1 MKNLLTILC
10 LLACLVACEST
21 DVASAFQKGQ
31 EVTITA
37 SIGQQRPQA
46 LPGMQRV
53 SGKDTDPTN
62 PNGGAIA
69 LTWNEGDKILVKVGD
84 NVSEFTLLA
93 GAGTANGSF
102 IGNMPDNGSRF
113 SVQYPTF
120 TPNLAVQQYV
130 ENGFDKDLM
139 LMTTKEEGTI
149 DDGFAL
155 SADYALLG
163 LHFTGDTIVSKI
175 VLTNLETNATYT
187 LDCSQQVV
195 SISGGKLFYLIVP
208 PGIWNNGMKVDVY
221 DTNHTI
227 ILTKAKSEKIVFNAS
242 NAMLMQD
249 LEINKAI
256 TFEVNG
262 TKYKMMYVE
271 GGSFM
276 MGSAADDEIVN
287 QNLAAMGDE
296 LPQHK
301 VTLDSYYIGEI
312 EVTQKLWKD
321 IMGTDVYDLYQ
332 NLTHQGSPEPKVV
345 GDNYPIYY
353 MYTSDMVEFTRK
365 LSKVTGL
372 NFRLPTEAEWEYAAR
387 GGNKSKG
394 YLYAGSNNVDDVAW
408 YNGNTNNKGVQLV
421 AQKLPNELGI
431 YDMSGNVLERCLD
444 FLEYHEQYAP
454 EDVTNPR
461 GRYIRQAGN
470 RAYRGGSS
478 NMRND
483 SVRITHRAPQ
493 TPTYTSINVGA
504 RLVINDNHHFQT
516 FCVNNVWFDMIFVKG
531 NSSLSDFYIGQTEVT
546 QRLWKAVMGTNPCKI
561 QGNDLPVMYVS
572 WQDCQDF
579 IQKLNQLTGYHFRLP
594 TEAEWEYA
602 ARGGEKSKGF
612 AYAGSNDLNEVA
624 WYIDNSQ
631 DQSQF
636 FATKQPNELGI
647 YDMSGNVWEWCEDY
661 YDTDETMHVVKSGSF
676 HDSASTC
683 RIDARTA
690 RSADYKSYIG
700 LRLLLEM

>member
-1 MKNLLTILC
+1 MKKFLTILC

-21 DVASAFQKGQ
+21 ELGSAFQKGQ

-53 SGKDTDPTN
+53 SGKDTDPAN

-84 NVSEFTLLA
+84 DVSEFTLLT
-93 GAGTANGSF
+93 GAGTGNGTF
-102 IGNMPDNGSRF
+102 IGNMPDNGSSF

-120 TPNLAVQQYV
+120 TPNLAMQQYV
-130 ENGFDKDLM
+130 ENGFAKDLM

-195 SISGGKLFYLIVP
+195 SIAGGKLFYLIVP

-227 ILTKAKSEKIVFNAS
+227 ILSKAKSEKIVFNAS
-242 NAMLMQD
+242 NAMLMSD

-262 TKYKMMYVE
+262 T
-271 GGSFM
+271 
-276 MGSAADDEIVN
+276 N
-287 QNLAAMGDE
+287 
-296 LPQHK
+296 
-301 VTLDSYYIGEI
+301 
-312 EVTQKLWKD
+312 
-321 IMGTDVYDLYQ
+321 
-332 NLTHQGSPEPKVV
+332 
-345 GDNYPIYY
+345 
-353 MYTSDMVEFTRK
+353 
-365 LSKVTGL
+365 
-372 NFRLPTEAEWEYAAR
+372 
-387 GGNKSKG
+387 
-394 YLYAGSNNVDDVAW
+394 
-408 YNGNTNNKGVQLV
+408 
-421 AQKLPNELGI
+421 
-431 YDMSGNVLERCLD
+431 
-444 FLEYHEQYAP
+444 
-454 EDVTNPR
+454 
-461 GRYIRQAGN
+461 
-470 RAYRGGSS
+470 
-478 NMRND
+478 
-483 SVRITHRAPQ
+483 
-493 TPTYTSINVGA
+493 
-504 RLVINDNHHFQT
+504 
-516 FCVNNVWFDMIFVKG
+516 WFDMIFVKG

-572 WQDCQDF
+572 WQDCQAF

-602 ARGGEKSKGF
+602 ARGGEKSKGYE
-612 AYAGSNDLNEVA
+612 YAGSDMIGDVA
-624 WYIDNSQ
+624 WYQGNS
-631 DQSQF
+631 SNTIHTI
-636 FATKQPNELGI
+636 AKKLPNELGI

-676 HDSASTC
+676 YDSESAC

-690 RSADYKSYIG
+690 RLADYKSYIG